1 MKLLLNTE
9 SLVPPLTG
17 IGNYTFN
24 LLEQLLVVEE
34 LGVIDCF
41 QGANFFSAESA
52 LAHCMAASAQYVKP
66 GGECA
71 KPSARQALEAHV
83 RSILKRWTFTYR
95 AREVLLNARR
105 YSRAGERRHY
115 VYHEP
120 NFILKPHAGPCV
132 ATIHDL
138 SFLHFPQFHPRKRV
152 EWLTS
157 KLPQTLKRADFL
169 ITDSDVIRDE
179 LVGDFGVSGDRVKT
193 VYLGASQAYQP
204 QTAEQ
209 TCLPLQRYGLQ
220 HGRYVLFVGTLEP
233 RKGVDTL
240 IEAWCRLPRAI
251 RDEYPLVLAGAP
263 GWHNQA
269 LGDRIKALELS
280 HGLRQLS
287 FVPGSDLPALY
298 AGASVFAYPS
308 LYEGFGLPVLEA
320 MQCGVPV
327 ICTAGTSM
335 AEFTQ
340 GSALLVEAGNIEQLS
355 AQLSDVL
362 GDLAGRSALADA
374 GLLRAAEFS
383 WRRCAQETLEVYRAV
398 GS

>member
-24 LLEQLLVVEE
+24 LLEQLLAQEV
-34 LGVIDCF
+34 GVIECF
-41 QGANFFSAESA
+41 HGARFSSAEGA
-52 LAHCMAASAQYVKP
+52 LAQCLAATSLYVKP
-66 GGECA
+66 AAEQVKLTG
-71 KPSARQALEAHV
+71 RQALEAHV
-83 RSILKRWTFTYR
+83 RSILKRWTFTYH
-95 AREVLLNARR
+95 AREALLNARR
-105 YSRAGERRHY
+105 YSRAGERRQY
-115 VYHEP
+115 IYHEP
-120 NFILKPHAGPCV
+120 NFILKPHVGPCV

-157 KLPQTLKRADFL
+157 KLPQTLKRADML

-179 LVGDFGVSGDRVKT
+179 LVGDFGVSCDRVKT
-193 VYLGASQAYQP
+193 VYLGASQAYRP
-204 QTAEQ
+204 QTSDE
-209 TCLPLQRYGLQ
+209 TCVALQRYGLQ

-233 RKGVDTL
+233 RKGVGSL
-240 IEAWCRLPRAI
+240 IEAWCRLPRAV
-251 RDEYPLVLAGAP
+251 REEYPLVLAGAP
-263 GWHNQA
+263 GWHNQD

-287 FVPGSDLPALY
+287 FVPGADLPALY

-340 GSALLVEAGNIEQLS
+340 GSAWLVEAGNIEQLS
-355 AQLSDVL
+355 AQLNDLL
-362 GDLAGRSALADA
+362 GDPAGRSALADA
-374 GLLRAAEFS
+374 GLKRAAEFS
-383 WRRCAQETLEVYRAV
+383 WGRCAEETLGVYREI
-398 GS
+398 G

>member
-24 LLEQLLVVEE
+24 LLEQLLAQEV
-34 LGVIDCF
+34 GVIDCF
-41 QGANFFSAESA
+41 QGASFSSAESA
-52 LAHCMAASAQYVKP
+52 LAQCLAATAHYVKP
-66 GGECA
+66 ADERVRPTG
-71 KPSARQALEAHV
+71 RQALEAHV
-83 RSILKRWTFTYR
+83 RGILKRWTFTYR
-95 AREVLLNARR
+95 AREALLNARR
-105 YSRAGERRHY
+105 YSRAGERRQY
-115 VYHEP
+115 IYHEP
-120 NFILKPHAGPCV
+120 NFILKPHVGPCV

-157 KLPQTLKRADFL
+157 KLPQTLKRADLL

-179 LVGDFGVSGDRVKT
+179 LVGDFGVSSDRVKT
-193 VYLGASQAYQP
+193 VYLGASHVYRP
-204 QTAEQ
+204 QTSDQ
-209 TCLPLQRYGLQ
+209 TCVALQRYGLQ

-240 IEAWCRLPRAI
+240 IEAWCRLPRAV
-251 RDEYPLVLAGAP
+251 REEYPLVLAGAP

-287 FVPGSDLPALY
+287 FVPGGDLPALY
-298 AGASVFAYPS
+298 AGASAFAYPS

-355 AQLSDVL
+355 AQLNDLL
-362 GDLAGRSALADA
+362 GDPAGRSALADT
-374 GLLRAAEFS
+374 GLKRAAEFS
-383 WRRCAQETLEVYRAV
+383 WGRCAEETLEVYRAI
-398 GS
+398 G